1 MQIKLSDHFSYG
13 RLLRFTLPSII
24 MMVISSIYSVVDG
37 LFVSNLVG
45 DLALSS
51 VNIVFPVAM
60 IVGSFGFMLGT
71 GGSAIVART
80 MGEGDQPLANRY
92 FSMIIYAVVLLGV
105 VLSAVCVIYME
116 PIARFAGASDAL
128 IGDCVVYGR
137 ILLAGSVPFMLQT
150 SFQSFF
156 VVAEKPHLGL
166 ALSIAAGVTNMVMD
180 YVLIAVCDLGVA
192 GAAIATVMGYCVGG
206 VLPLLYFLRPKREG
220 IRLTHTR
227 FYGKQLLHACTN
239 GSSELMSNIS
249 ASIVGILYNIQ
260 LMCLI
265 GEQGVAAY
273 SVMMYVD
280 FVFVATFLGFSIGS
294 APIVSYHYGAGNHPE
309 LKNVFRKSM
318 AVILCTS
325 VAMVILS
332 ELLSRPL
339 SSAFVGYNAELL
351 EMTVHGF
358 RLFALCYL
366 FCGIN
371 IYASSFFTALCNG
384 ALSALISFLRSLLLR
399 GGMVL
404 LMPILFGLD
413 GIWTAVIAAEGLGA
427 VVSLGLLYAKRRQY
441 QYL

>member
-1 MQIKLSDHFSYG
+1 MPIKLSDHFTY
-13 RLLRFTLPSII
+13 RKLLRFTLPSII
-24 MMVISSIYSVVDG
+24 MMVISSVYSVVDG
-37 LFVSNLVG
+37 LFVSNLIG

-80 MGEGDQPLANRY
+80 MGEGDQEQANRY
-92 FSMIIYAVVLLGV
+92 FSMIILAVVLLGV
-105 VLSAVCVIYME
+105 VLSTFCVIYTE

-128 IGDCVVYGR
+128 IEDCIVYGR

-156 VVAEKPHLGL
+156 VVAEKPQMGL
-166 ALSIAAGVTNMVMD
+166 ALSIAAGVTNMVLD
-180 YVLIAVCDLGVA
+180 YVLIAVCGLGIA
-192 GAAIATVMGYCVGG
+192 GAAIATVLGYCVGG
-206 VLPLLYFLRPKREG
+206 VLPLLYFLHPKRKG
-220 IRLTHTR
+220 MRLTRTR
-227 FYGKQLLHACTN
+227 FYGKQLLHACAN
-239 GSSELMSNIS
+239 GSSELLSNIS
-249 ASIVGILYNIQ
+249 SSVVGILYNLQ
-260 LMCLI
+260 LMRLI
-265 GEQGVAAY
+265 GEAGVAAY

-280 FVFVATFLGFSIGS
+280 FVFIAAFLGFSIGS
-294 APIVSYHYGAGNHPE
+294 APIVSYHYGAANQTE

-318 AVILCTS
+318 VVILCTS
-325 VAMVILS
+325 LAMVVLS

-351 EMTVHGF
+351 DMTVHGF

-366 FCGIN
+366 FAGIN

-404 LMPILFGLD
+404 LMPLLFDLD
-413 GIWTAVIAAEGLGA
+413 GIWAAVTVAEGLA
-427 VVSLGLLYAKRRQY
+427 AIISVGLLYAMRKRY

>member
-1 MQIKLSDHFSYG
+1 MPIKLSDHFTY
-13 RLLRFTLPSII
+13 RKLLRFTLPSII
-24 MMVISSIYSVVDG
+24 MMVISSVYSVVDG
-37 LFVSNLVG
+37 LFVSNLIG

-80 MGEGDQPLANRY
+80 MGEGDQEQANRY
-92 FSMIIYAVVLLGV
+92 FSMIILAVVLLGV
-105 VLSAVCVIYME
+105 VLSTFCVIYTE

-128 IGDCVVYGR
+128 IEDCIVYGR

-156 VVAEKPHLGL
+156 VVAEKPQMGL
-166 ALSIAAGVTNMVMD
+166 ALSIAAGVTNMVLD
-180 YVLIAVCDLGVA
+180 YVLIAVCGLGIA
-192 GAAIATVMGYCVGG
+192 GAAIATVLGYCVGG
-206 VLPLLYFLRPKREG
+206 VLPLLYFLHPKRKG
-220 IRLTHTR
+220 MRLTRTR
-227 FYGKQLLHACTN
+227 FYGKQLLHACAN
-239 GSSELMSNIS
+239 GSSELLSNIS
-249 ASIVGILYNIQ
+249 SSVVGILYNLQ
-260 LMCLI
+260 LMRLI
-265 GEQGVAAY
+265 GEAGVAAY

-280 FVFVATFLGFSIGS
+280 FVFIAAFLGFSIGS
-294 APIVSYHYGAGNHPE
+294 APIVSYHYGAANQTE

-318 AVILCTS
+318 VVILCTS
-325 VAMVILS
+325 LAMVVLS

-351 EMTVHGF
+351 DMTVHGF

-366 FCGIN
+366 FAGIN

-404 LMPILFGLD
+404 LMPLLFDLD
-413 GIWTAVIAAEGLGA
+413 GIWAAVTVAEGLA
-427 VVSLGLLYAKRRQY
+427 AIISVGLLFAMRKRY

>member
-1 MQIKLSDHFSYG
+1 
-13 RLLRFTLPSII
+13 
-24 MMVISSIYSVVDG
+24 
-37 LFVSNLVG
+37 
-45 DLALSS
+45 
-51 VNIVFPVAM
+51 M

-80 MGEGDQPLANRY
+80 MGEGDQEQANRY
-92 FSMIIYAVVLLGV
+92 FSMIILAVVLLGV
-105 VLSAVCVIYME
+105 VLSTFCVIYTE

-128 IGDCVVYGR
+128 IEDCIVYGR

-156 VVAEKPHLGL
+156 VVAEKPQMGL
-166 ALSIAAGVTNMVMD
+166 ALSIAAGVTNMVLD
-180 YVLIAVCDLGVA
+180 YVLIAVCGLGIA
-192 GAAIATVMGYCVGG
+192 GAAIATVLGYCVGG
-206 VLPLLYFLRPKREG
+206 VLPLLYFLHPKRKG
-220 IRLTHTR
+220 MRLTRTR
-227 FYGKQLLHACTN
+227 FYGKQLLHACAN
-239 GSSELMSNIS
+239 GSSELLSNIS
-249 ASIVGILYNIQ
+249 SSVVGILYNLQ
-260 LMCLI
+260 LMRLI
-265 GEQGVAAY
+265 GEAGVAAY

-280 FVFVATFLGFSIGS
+280 FVFIAAFLGFSIGS
-294 APIVSYHYGAGNHPE
+294 APIVSYHYGAANQTE

-318 AVILCTS
+318 VVILCTS
-325 VAMVILS
+325 LAMVVLS

-351 EMTVHGF
+351 DMTVHGF

-366 FCGIN
+366 FAGIN

-404 LMPILFGLD
+404 LMPLLFDLD
-413 GIWTAVIAAEGLGA
+413 GIWAAVTVAEGLA
-427 VVSLGLLYAKRRQY
+427 AIISVGLLYAMRKRY

>member
-13 RLLRFTLPSII
+13 RLLQFTLPSII

-220 IRLTHTR
+220 IRLTRTR
-227 FYGKQLLHACTN
+227 FYGKQLLNACAN

-249 ASIVGILYNIQ
+249 SSIVGILYNIQ
-260 LMCLI
+260 LMRLI

-318 AVILCTS
+318 TVILCTS

-404 LMPILFGLD
+404 LMPILFDLD

>member
-92 FSMIIYAVVLLGV
+92 FSMIIYAVVVLGA
-105 VLSAVCVIYME
+105 VLSTVCVIYME

-220 IRLTHTR
+220 IRLTRTR
-227 FYGKQLLHACTN
+227 FYGKQLLNACTN

-249 ASIVGILYNIQ
+249 SSIVGILYNIQ
-260 LMCLI
+260 LMRLI

-318 AVILCTS
+318 TVILCTS

-427 VVSLGLLYAKRRQY
+427 VVSLGLLYAKRRKY

>member
-92 FSMIIYAVVLLGV
+92 FSMIIYAVVVLGA
-105 VLSAVCVIYME
+105 VLSTVCVIYME

-180 YVLIAVCDLGVA
+180 YVLIVVCDLGVA

-220 IRLTHTR
+220 IRLTRTR

-249 ASIVGILYNIQ
+249 SSIVGILYNIQ
-260 LMCLI
+260 LMRLI

-318 AVILCTS
+318 TVILCTS